1 MKRPS
6 RRSRSQPVG
15 RRGRGDR
22 ACCGP
27 ATVADPTSGMSECS
41 QTSRLAVEG
50 RPAQLASVA
59 APTVQIGGRATG
71 TPKWQDSSASSPP
84 CGVHQ
89 RTPSGRSGRTWPGWT
104 RRRQASRRQ
113 SRNPATCAL
122 DATGTA
128 SQACIGASKLTEVC
142 MTTACRRSLCSGR
155 FETLLRAG
163 RRSSA
168 DTRAK

>member
-1 MKRPS
+1 MDERPDS
-6 RRSRSQPVG
+6 YMRQQS
-15 RRGRGDR
+15 GDR

-27 ATVADPTSGMSECS
+27 ATVADPTSGMSGCS

-59 APTVQIGGRATG
+59 APTVQIGGRADG
-71 TPKWQDSSASSPP
+71 HAEMAGLISELAAVWRAPA
-84 CGVHQ
+84 
-89 RTPSGRSGRTWPGWT
+89 RTPPGRSGRTWPGWT

-128 SQACIGASKLTEVC
+128 SQACIGASMYDDRLSSFT
-142 MTTACRRSLCSGR
+142 LSGR
-155 FETLLRAG
+155 FETLLRQG